1 MGAHVMAA
9 DDNSG
14 APKRTNSPLLLGSSV
29 SSCEQNHE
37 DGKAV
42 HGAVVSKTI
51 QYFRQRFDVVEVPK
65 NENSL
70 FRCFI
75 QILEHFHLGPVSR
88 SLSVKNMRSLLAT
101 HFGKNHERFT
111 GGATREWNS
120 DSFCTDITNGC
131 ELDTTQAA
139 LMISTFVDLFP
150 VEVRV
155 YTTGQSEDQP
165 DFYLCTFG
173 IAADSQLMKHRA
185 TLLREIEFSTDTT
198 DEEDSGSECCENVNF
213 HWVRNRN
220 PTDSA
225 FNSIHDPLPRDT
237 LFSSEHIAMQDHI
250 KILPGVDGKTCDA
263 DW

>member
-14 APKRTNSPLLLGSSV
+14 VPTRTNSPLLIGSSV

-42 HGAVVSKTI
+42 HGTVVSKTI

-65 NENSL
+65 NPDSL

-75 QILEHFHLGPVSR
+75 QILEHFHLDPISR
-88 SLSVKNMRSLLAT
+88 SLTIKNMRSLLAT

-120 DSFCTDITNGC
+120 DSYCSAITNGC
-131 ELDTTQAA
+131 EPDTTLAA

-150 VEVRV
+150 VEVRE

-173 IAADSQLMKHRA
+173 IAAGTQLVKHRA
-185 TLLREIEFSTDTT
+185 TLLREIEFSTDNT
-198 DEEDSGSECCENVNF
+198 DEEDSGSECCENLNF

-220 PTDSA
+220 PPESA
-225 FNSIHDPLPRDT
+225 FHSIHDPLPRDT

-250 KILPGVDGKTCDA
+250 KISPGADGKTCDA